1 MHPRSKRQTK
11 PPNPVPRYDEG
22 ENDMEDNDDE
32 GDDDNNADDDNPD
45 EDEDDDERV
54 AHLGQCGLKQRC
66 QDEQ

>member
-1 MHPRSKRQTK
+1 
-11 PPNPVPRYDEG
+11 
-22 ENDMEDNDDE
+22 MEDNDDE

-66 QDEQ
+66 QDEQWDHLRQEASTPFDIE